1 MKLTDDLKIN
11 EASLCRDFAIFGPIA
26 SVKIMW
32 PRSQEEKERNR
43 NSAFISFMKRSD
55 AEKALKAMDG
65 KDLHGHLLR
74 VCWGKAVPLPAQPIF
89 GKCISTYY
97 FQTSYPC

>member
-1 MKLTDDLKIN
+1 
-11 EASLCRDFAIFGPIA
+11 
-26 SVKIMW
+26 MW

-65 KDLHGHLLR
+65 KELHGHLLR
-74 VCWGKAVPLPAQPIF
+74 VCWGKAVPIPAQPIF
-89 GKCISTYY
+89 CK
-97 FQTSYPC
+97 SYLYLALNSYVLFNVVLSSVGARQRSSSLRASV